1 MEKSAEAFRTISEVA
16 DWLGVQAH
24 VLRFWESR
32 FTQVKPVKRAGGR
45 RYYRPSDMA
54 LLGGIRK
61 LLHDEGMTIRGVQK
75 VLRNEGVRYVAS
87 LSPPIEDSADGTSD
101 QAEPPRRHLPGQ
113 PVAPPR
119 PRPLPAA
126 PSARSGPSAF
136 EAALDAAMQLA
147 ETAERQAAA
156 AEIKALSGGL
166 GHAGGADDDDAAS
179 RPPFPLRDPKA
190 ARARLAAAPAQSA
203 ALYARLIDLRDRM
216 GSRAR

>member
-61 LLHDEGMTIRGVQK
+61 LLHDDGMTIRGVQK
-75 VLRNEGVRYVAS
+75 ILRNEGVRHVAL
-87 LSPPIEDSADGTSD
+87 LSPPIDEASEAAEQD
-101 QAEPPRRHLPGQ
+101 EPPQRHLPGR
-113 PVAPPR
+113 AGPP

-126 PSARSGPSAF
+126 PSARSGPTAF
-136 EAALDAAMQLA
+136 ETALDVAMQLA

-156 AEIKALSGGL
+156 AEIRALAGGL
-166 GHAGGADDDDAAS
+166 GDPGGADGDDMN

-216 GSRAR
+216 GTRAR